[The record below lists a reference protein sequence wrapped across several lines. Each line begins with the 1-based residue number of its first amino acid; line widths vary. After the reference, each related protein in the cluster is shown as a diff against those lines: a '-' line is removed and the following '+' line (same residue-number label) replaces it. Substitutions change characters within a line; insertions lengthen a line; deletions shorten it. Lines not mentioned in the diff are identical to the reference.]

1 MIVLIAGAY
10 FGLVTVLLM
19 SEIDVLFKLLLTM
32 RISTEK

>member
-10 FGLVTVLLM
+10 FGLVTVLM

>member
-10 FGLVTVLLM
+10 FGLVTVPM